1 MKRLSKPRRKHN
13 MLLSEF
19 KALKDKELVAQAA
32 TTKELEALS
41 SRLGE
46 FIRGFEVEP
55 TAWITDLDYVPKPE
69 PGKKNLSIHHEH
81 GGLQMQLVM
90 RAKAHG
96 DDPKKFA
103 VVQVDILDAG
113 EQCFVRCQM
122 HPRGNDKLND
132 LFKARLTEYVQ
143 GELGIIDNVQVIE

>member
-1 MKRLSKPRRKHN
+1 

-19 KALKDKELVAQAA
+19 KALKEKELVAQAA
-32 TTKELEALS
+32 TSKELEALS
-41 SRLGE
+41 ARIGE
-46 FIRGFEVEP
+46 FVRGFEIEP

-69 PGKKNLSIHHEH
+69 PGKKNLSIHPEH

-90 RAKAHG
+90 RAKPHG

-103 VVQVDILDAG
+103 VVQLDVLDAG
-113 EQCFVRCQM
+113 EKRFVRCQM

-132 LFKARLTEYVQ
+132 LFKSRLTEYLQ
-143 GELGIIDNVQVIE
+143 GELGIIDYVEVIE